1 MLDAPGRFL
10 LNGRGPREQA
20 LFDRAF
26 RDELVPRFLPEV
38 AGPGVARPQAWFLIG
53 QPGAGKTTLAEEI
66 AARLDADG
74 GCDRVDADRYYAI
87 HPNFE
92 AARAL
97 GPTGPA
103 SELMP
108 DIQDMRDRV
117 MALLADRHRR
127 GVGRHVLMET
137 TARLDRDFELPARTL
152 RRDGMG
158 HEIVGAMIAAPA
170 AVSAHAVLT
179 RFVAGGHLVASD
191 DHDRSVEAQ
200 FTAAGII
207 DDPELVDRGLM
218 YVRATNSAMRGFD
231 LIHAQDRSGDH
242 RRAMT
247 DRLIDVHLQEMTH
260 RDLLRFTVELGVAH
274 MQAGSALDEPVARV
288 YERVAHLVPEEL
300 KPAVELMAR
309 QATLFRKPEGGLL
322 VRTPRRQPATHESA
336 PSREDPGPTSA
347 PAGQTRPPRPAA
359 VRTSTPDSATAA
371 REPGVRPVIKGASVP
386 EGAIAVARERGIR
399 TPVSGPTAD
408 PVLTRLLARSFGPA
422 HPKGVAGAE
431 PTLPSPGIPATFR
444 SPQRAPAEGPA
455 PSAERD
461 LGP

>member
-1 MLDAPGRFL
+1 MLDPPGRLL
-10 LNGRGPREQA
+10 LNGRGAREQA

-152 RRDGMG
+152 RRDGEG

-170 AVSAHAVLT
+170 AISAHAVLT

-200 FTAAGII
+200 FIAARII

-218 YVRATNSAMRGFD
+218 YVRSSNRAMRKFD
-231 LIHAQDRSGDH
+231 LVHAQGPSGEH
-242 RRAMT
+242 RMT
-247 DRLIDVHLQEMTH
+247 DRLIDAHLQEMTH
-260 RDLLRFTVELGVAH
+260 RDLLRFTIELGVAH

-309 QATLFRKPEGGLL
+309 QATLFRKPEGDLL
-322 VRTPRRQPATHESA
+322 FRPTGREPATHGSA
-336 PSREDPGPTSA
+336 PTHEDPGPTFA

-359 VRTSTPDSATAA
+359 VRPATPDSVTTA
-371 REPGVRPVIKGASVP
+371 REPGARPATKGAPVLNN
-386 EGAIAVARERGIR
+386 AIGVARERGIR
-399 TPVSGPTAD
+399 TPVSDPAVD
-408 PVLTRLLARSFGPA
+408 PVLTRLVARSFGPA
-422 HPKGVAGAE
+422 HPKGGAGTE
-431 PTLPSPGIPATFR
+431 PALPSPGVPATFR
-444 SPQRAPAEGPA
+444 SQRALGEGPA
-455 PSAERD
+455 PSMESD
-461 LGP
+461 LSP